1 MAGRGNQHLRFEF
14 VARAVRPLDQHCL
27 ELVRF
32 DTKIRGARRK
42 ADLAAEA
49 QNLLPHRCHN
59 RNQAVGADMWLLLI
73 ENRAVR
79 AEAAKE
85 LQHFPVPPGIVLDE
99 RIQFSVGKG
108 AGPALAE
115 GDIAVRI

>member
-1 MAGRGNQHLRFEF
+1 MR
-14 VARAVRPLDQHCL
+14 
-27 ELVRF
+27 
-32 DTKIRGARRK
+32 
-42 ADLAAEA
+42 
-49 QNLLPHRCHN
+49 
-59 RNQAVGADMWLLLI
+59 LLLI

>member
-1 MAGRGNQHLRFEF
+1 MR
-14 VARAVRPLDQHCL
+14 
-27 ELVRF
+27 
-32 DTKIRGARRK
+32 
-42 ADLAAEA
+42 
-49 QNLLPHRCHN
+49 
-59 RNQAVGADMWLLLI
+59 LLLI

-79 AEAAKE
+79 AELAKQF
-85 LQHFPVPPGIVLDE
+85 QHFPVPPGIILDK